1 MTKST
6 PIDKKKNVFYI
17 TGKAILF
24 GALQF
29 SIGSVEMS
37 SKFSVRNFATDQETL
52 DNAILALR
60 DYIII
65 GFLWTI
71 GTGMIF
77 YINYGWLGLIL
88 SSSINL
94 LIMLWIYLSYM
105 SAFKDAAK
113 KNNLKSHGI
122 F

>member
-1 MTKST
+1 MISV
-6 PIDKKKNVFYI
+6 DKKDNIFYI
-17 TGKAILF
+17 FGKAILF
-24 GALQF
+24 ASMQF
-29 SIGSVEMS
+29 AIGSVEMS

-65 GFLWTI
+65 GFLWTL

-77 YINYGWLGLIL
+77 FINYKLKGLIINVV
-88 SSSINL
+88 INL

-105 SAFKDAAK
+105 SAFNDAAK